1 MEENQ
6 HGKFFTVDLTPA
18 VDGDIKASLLSP
30 DDARFMAAHELMK
43 SVSGGEVKAAAPGGQ
58 ESSSSSLADDTPF

>member
-6 HGKFFTVDLTPA
+6 HGKFFGVSLSPA

-30 DDARFMAAHELMK
+30 EDARFVAAHELMK
-43 SVSGGEVKAAAPGGQ
+43 SVSGGQVRATGPVNQ
-58 ESSSSSLADDTPF
+58 ETSNASADTPF